1 MHSGRWCHG
10 CSRDL
15 LGSWISLR
23 TGWRSGCGWG
33 GRAGVPCA
41 SYQEAKGLCSRYR
54 SCSAC
59 FSVGL
64 VEMPGR
70 SACWMRPRRRSTI
83 STWPVSSLW
92 STLIGLTASICW
104 SPIRNERWPRRMCS
118 TGLFRMPP
126 GPPLLY
132 RSVCRENKKSPMA
145 RSWRSFFGRNTD
157 QEQENGPTV
166 ASASD
171 RSTEDVEEGNGDL
184 AADLE
189 AYVEEPAEEVPT
201 AEEVQAERKEPA
213 PEDVWEVDE
222 SEPVEPLP
230 EPGAVDEAPEAIA
243 ERQES
248 AGWFGK
254 LRQGLS
260 RSRASFVGQLNAAV
274 AEFRDVEDEEF
285 WERVEEILIS
295 SDVGV
300 PTTARLVAK
309 LEQEALEKNIK
320 GGDELRKL
328 MIEHAARMLEG
339 PVELDVSHTPTV
351 ILMVG
356 VNGTGKT
363 TTIGKLSRFLPG
375 TKMFAAGDTFRAAA
389 IEQLQQ
395 WGERTGTPV
404 VARERGADAAAVAHE
419 AVDAARSEGTDVLLI
434 DTAGRLHTKVNLMAE
449 LDKVQRVVQR
459 QLPGAPHEVLM
470 TVDATTGQNGLRQAQ
485 MFKEV
490 AGLTG
495 IILTKLDGTAKG
507 GIALAIA
514 NEVGVPIKLIS
525 VGEKVED
532 LHPFDAREFAEA
544 LFGDL

>member
-1 MHSGRWCHG
+1 
-10 CSRDL
+10 
-15 LGSWISLR
+15 
-23 TGWRSGCGWG
+23 
-33 GRAGVPCA
+33 
-41 SYQEAKGLCSRYR
+41 
-54 SCSAC
+54 
-59 FSVGL
+59 
-64 VEMPGR
+64 
-70 SACWMRPRRRSTI
+70 
-83 STWPVSSLW
+83 
-92 STLIGLTASICW
+92 
-104 SPIRNERWPRRMCS
+104 
-118 TGLFRMPP
+118 
-126 GPPLLY
+126 
-132 RSVCRENKKSPMA
+132 MA
-145 RSWRSFFGRNTD
+145 RSWRSFFRRSTD
-157 QEQENGPTV
+157 EEQENGPAV
-166 ASASD
+166 AGEPD
-171 RSTEDVEEGNGDL
+171 HTTENGNGYLD
-184 AADLE
+184 AELE
-189 AYVEEPAEEVPT
+189 SLVEVPP

-213 PEDVWEVDE
+213 PEDVWEIEETEPEE
-222 SEPVEPLP
+222 SLP
-230 EPGAVDEAPEAIA
+230 EPGAVDEAPEEIA

-248 AGWFGK
+248 GGWFGR
-254 LRQGLS
+254 LRQGLN

-300 PTTARLVAK
+300 PTTAKLVAE
-309 LEQEALEKNIK
+309 LEQEALERNIK
-320 GGDELRKL
+320 SGAELREL
-328 MIEHAARMLEG
+328 MIEHATRMLEG
-339 PVELDVSHTPTV
+339 PVELDVSHVPTV

-419 AVDAARSEGTDVLLI
+419 AVHAARRDGTDVLLI

-490 AGLTG
+490 AGLSG

-525 VGEKVED
+525 VGEN

>member
-1 MHSGRWCHG
+1 
-10 CSRDL
+10 
-15 LGSWISLR
+15 
-23 TGWRSGCGWG
+23 
-33 GRAGVPCA
+33 
-41 SYQEAKGLCSRYR
+41 
-54 SCSAC
+54 
-59 FSVGL
+59 
-64 VEMPGR
+64 
-70 SACWMRPRRRSTI
+70 
-83 STWPVSSLW
+83 
-92 STLIGLTASICW
+92 
-104 SPIRNERWPRRMCS
+104 
-118 TGLFRMPP
+118 
-126 GPPLLY
+126 
-132 RSVCRENKKSPMA
+132 MA
-145 RSWRSFFGRNTD
+145 RTWRSFFRRSTD
-157 QEQENGPTV
+157 EEQENGPAV
-166 ASASD
+166 ASEPD
-171 RSTEDVEEGNGDL
+171 HSTEDVEEGNGHLD
-184 AADLE
+184 ADLGSF
-189 AYVEEPAEEVPT
+189 VEVPS

-213 PEDVWEVDE
+213 PEDVWEVE
-222 SEPVEPLP
+222 ETEPGEAGEPLP
-230 EPGAVDEAPEAIA
+230 EGDVVEEAPEAVA

-248 AGWFGK
+248 AGWFGR

-300 PTTARLVAK
+300 PTTAKLVGE
-309 LEQEALEKNIK
+309 LEQEALQKNITS
-320 GGDELRKL
+320 GDELREL
-328 MIEHAARMLEG
+328 MIELAARMLEG
-339 PVELDVSHTPTV
+339 PVELDVSHVPTV
-351 ILMVG
+351 ILMIG

-419 AVDAARSEGTDVLLI
+419 AVHAARREGTDVLLI

-514 NEVGVPIKLIS
+514 NEVGAPIKLIS

>member
-1 MHSGRWCHG
+1 
-10 CSRDL
+10 
-15 LGSWISLR
+15 
-23 TGWRSGCGWG
+23 
-33 GRAGVPCA
+33 
-41 SYQEAKGLCSRYR
+41 
-54 SCSAC
+54 
-59 FSVGL
+59 
-64 VEMPGR
+64 
-70 SACWMRPRRRSTI
+70 
-83 STWPVSSLW
+83 
-92 STLIGLTASICW
+92 
-104 SPIRNERWPRRMCS
+104 
-118 TGLFRMPP
+118 
-126 GPPLLY
+126 
-132 RSVCRENKKSPMA
+132 
-145 RSWRSFFGRNTD
+145 
-157 QEQENGPTV
+157 
-166 ASASD
+166 
-171 RSTEDVEEGNGDL
+171 
-184 AADLE
+184 
-189 AYVEEPAEEVPT
+189 
-201 AEEVQAERKEPA
+201 
-213 PEDVWEVDE
+213 
-222 SEPVEPLP
+222 
-230 EPGAVDEAPEAIA
+230 
-243 ERQES
+243 
-248 AGWFGK
+248 
-254 LRQGLS
+254 
-260 RSRASFVGQLNAAV
+260 
-274 AEFRDVEDEEF
+274 
-285 WERVEEILIS
+285 
-295 SDVGV
+295 V
-300 PTTARLVAK
+300 PTTAKLVAE
-309 LEQEALEKNIK
+309 LEQEALERNIE

-328 MIEHAARMLEG
+328 MIEHAVRMLEG

-404 VARERGADAAAVAHE
+404 VARERGADAAAVVHE
-419 AVDAARSEGTDVLLI
+419 AVYAARSESTDVLLI

-485 MFKEV
+485 MFKQV

-532 LHPFDAREFAEA
+532 LHPFDASEFAEA

>member
-1 MHSGRWCHG
+1 
-10 CSRDL
+10 
-15 LGSWISLR
+15 
-23 TGWRSGCGWG
+23 
-33 GRAGVPCA
+33 
-41 SYQEAKGLCSRYR
+41 
-54 SCSAC
+54 
-59 FSVGL
+59 
-64 VEMPGR
+64 
-70 SACWMRPRRRSTI
+70 
-83 STWPVSSLW
+83 
-92 STLIGLTASICW
+92 
-104 SPIRNERWPRRMCS
+104 
-118 TGLFRMPP
+118 
-126 GPPLLY
+126 
-132 RSVCRENKKSPMA
+132 MA
-145 RSWRSFFGRNTD
+145 RSWRSFFRRETD
-157 QEQENGPTV
+157 EEQENGPAV
-166 ASASD
+166 ASEPE
-171 RSTEDVEEGNGDL
+171 RSTEDVEEGNGHL
-184 AADLE
+184 GADLE
-189 AYVEEPAEEVPT
+189 AFEEETVEEVPT
-201 AEEVQAERKEPA
+201 PEEVQAERKEPT

-222 SEPVEPLP
+222 SEPEESLP
-230 EPGAVDEAPEAIA
+230 EPGAVDEAPETIA

-248 AGWFGK
+248 GGWFGR

-300 PTTARLVAK
+300 PTTAKLVAE
-309 LEQEALEKNIK
+309 LEQEALERNITS
-320 GGDELRKL
+320 GDELREL
-328 MIEHAARMLEG
+328 MIAHAARMLEG

-419 AVDAARSEGTDVLLI
+419 AVHSARSEGTDVLLI

>member
-1 MHSGRWCHG
+1 
-10 CSRDL
+10 
-15 LGSWISLR
+15 
-23 TGWRSGCGWG
+23 
-33 GRAGVPCA
+33 
-41 SYQEAKGLCSRYR
+41 
-54 SCSAC
+54 
-59 FSVGL
+59 
-64 VEMPGR
+64 
-70 SACWMRPRRRSTI
+70 
-83 STWPVSSLW
+83 
-92 STLIGLTASICW
+92 
-104 SPIRNERWPRRMCS
+104 
-118 TGLFRMPP
+118 
-126 GPPLLY
+126 
-132 RSVCRENKKSPMA
+132 MA
-145 RSWRSFFGRNTD
+145 RSWRNFFRRETD
-157 QEQENGPTV
+157 EAQENGPAV
-166 ASASD
+166 ASESE
-171 RSTEDVEEGNGDL
+171 RSTEDVEEEGNGHL
-184 AADLE
+184 AADLQTSIEE
-189 AYVEEPAEEVPT
+189 AAEEVST
-201 AEEVQAERKEPA
+201 AEEVQAERKGTA
-213 PEDVWEVDE
+213 PEEVWEIDE
-222 SEPVEPLP
+222 SAELLL
-230 EPGAVDEAPEAIA
+230 EPGTVDEAPETIA

-248 AGWFGK
+248 GGWFGR

-300 PTTARLVAK
+300 PTTAKLVAE
-309 LEQEALEKNIK
+309 LEQEALERNIK

-419 AVDAARSEGTDVLLI
+419 AVHAARSEGTDVLLI

>member
-1 MHSGRWCHG
+1 
-10 CSRDL
+10 
-15 LGSWISLR
+15 
-23 TGWRSGCGWG
+23 
-33 GRAGVPCA
+33 
-41 SYQEAKGLCSRYR
+41 
-54 SCSAC
+54 
-59 FSVGL
+59 
-64 VEMPGR
+64 
-70 SACWMRPRRRSTI
+70 
-83 STWPVSSLW
+83 
-92 STLIGLTASICW
+92 
-104 SPIRNERWPRRMCS
+104 
-118 TGLFRMPP
+118 
-126 GPPLLY
+126 
-132 RSVCRENKKSPMA
+132 MA
-145 RSWRSFFGRNTD
+145 RSWRNFFRKSTD
-157 QEQENGPTV
+157 EEQEKGPAV
-166 ASASD
+166 ASDPAPK
-171 RSTEDVEEGNGDL
+171 DVEEGNGHHPE
-184 AADLE
+184 DLE
-189 AYVEEPAEEVPT
+189 LDDGIAEEVPT

-213 PEDVWEVDE
+213 PEDVWEVE
-222 SEPVEPLP
+222 EPVTAEVEEPLP
-230 EPGAVDEAPEAIA
+230 EATPVEAEPDSEAVAEA
-243 ERQES
+243 QES
-248 AGWFGK
+248 AGWFGR

-260 RSRASFVGQLNAAV
+260 RSRNSFVGQLNAAV
-274 AEFRDVEDEEF
+274 AEFRDVDDEEF
-285 WERVEEILIS
+285 WERVEEIMIS

-300 PTTARLVAK
+300 PTTAKLVAE
-309 LEQEALEKNIK
+309 LEQEALKKNITS
-320 GGDELRKL
+320 GAELREL
-328 MIEHAARMLEG
+328 MLDHATRMLEG

-375 TKMFAAGDTFRAAA
+375 TTMFAAGDTFRAAA
-389 IEQLQQ
+389 IEQLQK
-395 WGERTGTPV
+395 WGERTDTPV

-419 AVDAARSEGTDVLLI
+419 AIDAARREGTDVLLI

-544 LFGDL
+544 LFGDV

>member
-1 MHSGRWCHG
+1 MG
-10 CSRDL
+10 
-15 LGSWISLR
+15 
-23 TGWRSGCGWG
+23 
-33 GRAGVPCA
+33 
-41 SYQEAKGLCSRYR
+41 
-54 SCSAC
+54 
-59 FSVGL
+59 
-64 VEMPGR
+64 
-70 SACWMRPRRRSTI
+70 
-83 STWPVSSLW
+83 
-92 STLIGLTASICW
+92 
-104 SPIRNERWPRRMCS
+104 
-118 TGLFRMPP
+118 
-126 GPPLLY
+126 
-132 RSVCRENKKSPMA
+132 
-145 RSWRSFFGRNTD
+145 RSWRSFFRRSTD
-157 QEQENGPTV
+157 EQQENGPAV
-166 ASASD
+166 ASEPEH
-171 RSTEDVEEGNGDL
+171 STEEGNGHL
-184 AADLE
+184 SADPETFASEPTGE
-189 AYVEEPAEEVPT
+189 APADVREVEE
-201 AEEVQAERKEPA
+201 
-213 PEDVWEVDE
+213 
-222 SEPVEPLP
+222 SLP
-230 EPGAVDEAPEAIA
+230 EPGAFEDA
-243 ERQES
+243 ETLADRQES
-248 AGWFGK
+248 AGWFGR

-260 RSRASFVGQLNAAV
+260 RSRASFVGQLNAAI

-300 PTTARLVAK
+300 STTAKLVGE
-309 LEQEALEKNIK
+309 LEQEALERNIK
-320 GGDELRKL
+320 GGADLREL
-328 MIEHAARMLEG
+328 MIEYATRMLEG
-339 PVELDVSHTPTV
+339 PVELDISHKPTV

-375 TKMFAAGDTFRAAA
+375 TAMFAAADTFRAAA

-419 AVDAARSEGTDVLLI
+419 AIHAARREGTDVLLI
-434 DTAGRLHTKVNLMAE
+434 DTAGRLHTKVNLMGE
-449 LDKVQRVVQR
+449 LDKVRRVVGR

-525 VGEKVED
+525 VGENVED

-544 LFGDL
+544 LFGDF

>member
-1 MHSGRWCHG
+1 
-10 CSRDL
+10 
-15 LGSWISLR
+15 
-23 TGWRSGCGWG
+23 
-33 GRAGVPCA
+33 
-41 SYQEAKGLCSRYR
+41 
-54 SCSAC
+54 
-59 FSVGL
+59 
-64 VEMPGR
+64 
-70 SACWMRPRRRSTI
+70 
-83 STWPVSSLW
+83 
-92 STLIGLTASICW
+92 
-104 SPIRNERWPRRMCS
+104 
-118 TGLFRMPP
+118 
-126 GPPLLY
+126 
-132 RSVCRENKKSPMA
+132 MA
-145 RSWRSFFGRNTD
+145 RSWRNFFRRNSD
-157 QEQENGPTV
+157 EEQAKGQAV
-166 ASASD
+166 AS
-171 RSTEDVEEGNGDL
+171 EPVEEGNGHHAVDL
-184 AADLE
+184 A
-189 AYVEEPAEEVPT
+189 PAEEPLVEDVPT

-213 PEDVWEVDE
+213 PEDVWGVEEPEPGEVGE
-222 SEPVEPLP
+222 TLP
-230 EPGAVDEAPEAIA
+230 EPTAVEEASDAEGIVEA
-243 ERQES
+243 QES
-248 AGWFGK
+248 AGWFGR

-285 WERVEEILIS
+285 WEKVEEILIS

-300 PTTARLVAK
+300 PTTAKLVAE
-309 LEQEALEKNIK
+309 LEQEALERNITS
-320 GGDELRKL
+320 GAELREL
-328 MIEHAARMLEG
+328 MIEHAERMLEG

-375 TKMFAAGDTFRAAA
+375 TTMFAAGDTFRAAA

-404 VARERGADAAAVAHE
+404 VARERGADAAAVAHQ
-419 AVDAARSEGTDVLLI
+419 AIHAARSEGTDVLLI